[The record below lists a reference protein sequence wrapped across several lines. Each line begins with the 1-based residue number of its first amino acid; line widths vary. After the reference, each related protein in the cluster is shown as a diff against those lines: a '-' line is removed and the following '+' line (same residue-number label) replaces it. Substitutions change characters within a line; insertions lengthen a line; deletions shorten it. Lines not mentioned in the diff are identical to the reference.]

1 MVCYF
6 LLIIAFSYFYATIQF
21 NPIEI
26 ANNLKKNG
34 GFIPGFRPGRPTS
47 DFIRKVINKITLFG
61 AIYLG
66 IIAVLP
72 IILGAAMKNTQFS
85 FGGTSVII
93 IVSVALETVM
103 AIEAQMMMRNYSGFL
118 EK

>member
-1 MVCYF
+1 MYKRQ
-6 LLIIAFSYFYATIQF
+6 IQF

-34 GFIPGFRPGRPTS
+34 GFIPGFRPGRPTA

-61 AIYLG
+61 ALYLG
-66 IIAVLP
+66 VIAVLP
-72 IILGAAMKNTQFS
+72 IVLGVVMKDTRFS

-93 IVSVALETVM
+93 IVSVALETVA